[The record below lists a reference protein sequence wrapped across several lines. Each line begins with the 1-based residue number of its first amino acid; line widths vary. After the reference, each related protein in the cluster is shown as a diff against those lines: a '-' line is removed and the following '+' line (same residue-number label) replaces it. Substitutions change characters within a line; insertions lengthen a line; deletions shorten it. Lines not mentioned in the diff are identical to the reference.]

1 MTPERSTQAL
11 GGREPRSAAT
21 RALRGG
27 ARSIGERTHAV
38 RSLPHFLII
47 GAQRA
52 GTTTLYR
59 ALTEHPQVRGAVFDK
74 EVHFFDLAFGEGVA
88 HYRAAFPTNAG
99 LAVARARV
107 GGPVLVGEATPYYL
121 FHPQVPARVAATLPD
136 VKLIAILRDPVERAW
151 SQYRHEVA
159 LGYETLSFEDALAAE
174 ASRLEGEN
182 ERLAA
187 DPLAVS
193 AAHQHHSY
201 VARGRYAEQL
211 ERWYEHVSPDRLLLL
226 RAEDLFADAA
236 TELRRVADFLG
247 IVPWRPRS
255 WRPRNASAPSAVPAG
270 ARAELE
276 AAFRV
281 WNERLADVTGRDWSW
296 DAPDGDR
303 EPAAGA

>member
-1 MTPERSTQAL
+1 MTRERPTKARRV
-11 GGREPRSAAT
+11 REPRSAAT
-21 RALRGG
+21 RALRRG
-27 ARSIGERTHAV
+27 ARSIGERTHAA
-38 RSLPHFLII
+38 RSLPDFLII

-59 ALTEHPQVRGAVFDK
+59 ALTEHPQVRGAVLDK
-74 EVHFFDLAFGEGVA
+74 EVHFFDLAFDEGEA
-88 HYRAAFPTNAG
+88 HYRAAFPTKAA
-99 LAVARARV
+99 LAIARTRV
-107 GGPVLVGEATPYYL
+107 GGPVVVGEATPYYL

-159 LGYETLSFEDALAAE
+159 LGYELLSFEDALAAE

-211 ERWYEHVSPDRLLLL
+211 ERWYEHASPDRLLLV
-226 RAEDLFADAA
+226 RAEDLFADAG
-236 TELRRVADFLG
+236 TQLRRVAEFLG
-247 IVPWRPRS
+247 IVPWRPRN
-255 WRPRNASAPSAVPAG
+255 WRARNASAPSAVPAD
-270 ARAELE
+270 ARTQLR
-276 AAFRV
+276 AAFRTS
-281 WNERLADVTGRDWSW
+281 NERLAVLTGRDWLW
-296 DAPDGDR
+296 DVPDGDR
-303 EPAAGA
+303 EPAGA